1 MGRKEPLMSSRYAE
15 AEQAVLDMLRSYE
28 MLTMEDLMIGQPQYS
43 WAQLFLAIDVLSRE
57 GTIALHRQGL
67 SYEIRSM
74 NQVWNVDQGQH
85 GESAAHHR

>member
-1 MGRKEPLMSSRYAE
+1 MGAGYQE
-15 AEQAVLDMLRSYE
+15 AEQAVLDMLRSHK
-28 MLTMEDLMIGQPQYS
+28 MLTMEDIVSAKPEFS

-57 GTIALHRQGL
+57 GAIAFHRQGL

-74 NQVWNVDQGQH
+74 DQLWDGDQGQH